1 MFSYLTTVARQNW
14 PFGDQMAFL
23 KRQAAGGAA
32 AAAEED
38 LPEGL
43 LPLSG
48 QRTLD
53 KDVVP
58 VLERYA
64 SRASHDKDLVQWPV
78 TDQDNSSTSA
88 SSILCRPVLSTLQS
102 KHSRH
107 EAFIKFINTTP
118 HTIRLLWLDYDG
130 HEVAYD
136 ILEPHYSCIQQ
147 TFATHPWVAREVN
160 TATRLIING
169 QEAFC
174 AQRTQPR
181 PRLQQ
186 QQQPTALAADNAP
199 AAPPGDGAAGQ
210 QQQQQAQRQQEER
223 YFLLEGVNGVRRV
236 PYGSLQ
242 VAVISVLPR
251 LAWSE
256 AAHTHFPAS
265 FKAAVQTF
273 LMCHHQLQH
282 SLATDLTHT
291 AASCAGAPHHA
302 STMPWFPPASPSSSS
317 SRTHLGHIPHLLL
330 PTIVG
335 MAAPFAPQ
343 HPGLPQ
349 ELRPDIGPTLLPEDP
364 NAPAEPSWFEL
375 NDSEDGEDESDDEDE
390 DEDED
395 DQEAGSDDDD
405 EGLDEDGGPAAMAVD
420 VEDGE
425 VVQGGGGMVAGA
437 AAADGFVPLV
447 EDAAMEGAD

>member
-1 MFSYLTTVARQNW
+1 MFSYLTTIARKNW

-23 KRQAAGGAA
+23 NRQAAGGAA
-32 AAAEED
+32 AAEED
-38 LPEGL
+38 LPDSL
-43 LPLSG
+43 LPLPTG

-53 KDVVP
+53 KNVVP

-64 SRASHDKDLVQWPV
+64 ARASLDKDLVQWPIN
-78 TDQDNSSTSA
+78 DQDNSSTS
-88 SSILCRPVLSTLQS
+88 STLCRPVLSTLQS

-107 EAFIKFINTTP
+107 EAFIKFVNTTP
-118 HTIRLLWLDYDG
+118 HTIRLLWVDYDG

-160 TATRLIING
+160 TATRLTING

-181 PRLQQ
+181 PRPQQ
-186 QQQPTALAADNAP
+186 QQQPAALAADNAP
-199 AAPPGDGAAGQ
+199 AAAPGDGAAG

-236 PYGSLQ
+236 PHGSLQ

-302 STMPWFPPASPSSSS
+302 STMPWCPPASPSSS
-317 SRTHLGHIPHLLL
+317 SRTHLGHVPHLLL

-343 HPGLPQ
+343 HPGLPH
-349 ELRPDIGPTLLPEDP
+349 ELRPGIAPTLLPEDP
-364 NAPAEPSWFEL
+364 NAPTEPSWFEL
-375 NDSEDGEDESDDEDE
+375 NDSEDGEDETDDEGE
-390 DEDED
+390 G
-395 DQEAGSDDDD
+395 DQEGDSDDDD
-405 EGLDEDGGPAAMAVD
+405 GFEGLDEDGGPAAMALD
-420 VEDGE
+420 GEDGE
-425 VVQGGGGMVAGA
+425 VVDGGDGVVAA

-447 EDAAMEGAD
+447 DDAAMDGAD